1 MLNYEK
7 ILRHVIDCIESQ
19 YESLPDDDEIR
30 QQEGTEL
37 EKGLYLFRMNF
48 IASLSKYDNSKMDF
62 HKFVNFNR
70 ATLIFEF
77 EREKQSEFL
86 ASIGKKFS
94 FDVETEYYRAIYP
107 VFELLYN
114 DFLKGVE

>member
-7 ILRHVIDCIESQ
+7 ILHHVIDCIESE

-37 EKGLYLFRMNF
+37 EKGLYVLKTNF
-48 IASLSKYDNSKMDF
+48 IASLSRYENSKMDY

-70 ATLIFEF
+70 GALIFETDRD
-77 EREKQSEFL
+77 EQSTFL
-86 ASIGKKFS
+86 ANIGKKFS
-94 FDVETEYYRAIYP
+94 FDVETEYYRVIYP

-114 DFLKGVE
+114 DFLKGEK